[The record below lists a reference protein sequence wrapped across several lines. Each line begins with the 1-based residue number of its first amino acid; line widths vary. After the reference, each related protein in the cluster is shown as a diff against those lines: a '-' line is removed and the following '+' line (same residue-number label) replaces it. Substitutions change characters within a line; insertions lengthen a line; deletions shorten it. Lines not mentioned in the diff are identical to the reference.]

1 MLPTKIAK
9 AKVFS
14 IHGSDS
20 KELKRENIFS
30 NEAKNEKSFKTK
42 TPRTTPPKRDNITL
56 RV

>member
-14 IHGSDS
+14 IHASDS

-42 TPRTTPPKRDNITL
+42 TPSTTPPKRDNITL